1 MCPMDRVEELQPDA
15 STVVLGFKWQLPRS
29 NLKNVSVSPSNFNE
43 NYAFPVGRHRIRWT
57 GISDKGTQKSCSFD
71 VIVNGED
78 DD

>member
-29 NLKNVSVSPSNFNE
+29 DLKNVSVSPSNFNA
-43 NYAFPVGRHRIRWT
+43 NYAFPVGRHRITWT